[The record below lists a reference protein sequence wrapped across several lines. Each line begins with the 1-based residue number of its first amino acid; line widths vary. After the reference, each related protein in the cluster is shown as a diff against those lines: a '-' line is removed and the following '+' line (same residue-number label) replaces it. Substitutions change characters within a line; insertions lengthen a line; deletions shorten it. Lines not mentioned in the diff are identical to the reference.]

1 MSIEHLIIP
10 GGGSNFP
17 ILLGA
22 LRKLKKEGTWSY
34 DKLKSIHGTSCGGLI
49 GLIILLNPDWDDLY
63 NYFINRPWNTLYEI
77 TPEMLFTAFALSYT
91 LCPVISP
98 SPFMPR
104 HSKITRA
111 VG

>member
-22 LRKLKKEGTWSY
+22 LRKLKKESTWSY
-34 DKLKSIHGTSCGGLI
+34 EKLKSIHGTSCGGLI

-77 TPEMLFTAFALSYT
+77 TPEMLFTAF
-91 LCPVISP
+91 
-98 SPFMPR
+98 
-104 HSKITRA
+104 SKRSHKFGTFQENTRTFFYFE
-111 VG
+111 